1 MKSYVGR
8 VRVMPRSGLLDPQG
22 HAVEHALSSLGFQG
36 VERVRVGRTLE
47 IAVQADS
54 EQQVR
59 ERLREMCEKLVANPV
74 TEDFTIDAVE
84 AAP

>member
-1 MKSYVGR
+1 MKKFVGR

-22 HAVEHALSSLGFQG
+22 HAVEHALGELGFSG
-36 VERVRVGRTLE
+36 VGRVRVGRTFE
-47 IAVQADS
+47 IAIEASS
-54 EQQVR
+54 EGEVR
-59 ERLREMCEKLVANPV
+59 ERLRAMCEKLVANPV

>member
-1 MKSYVGR
+1 MTRYLGR

-22 HAVEHALSSLGFQG
+22 HAVEHALGALGFAAVRQ
-36 VERVRVGRTLE
+36 VRVGRTLE
-47 IAVQADS
+47 IALDADS

-59 ERLREMCEKLVANPV
+59 ERLREMCERLVANPV

>member
-1 MKSYVGR
+1 VKSFVGR
-8 VRVMPRSGLLDPQG
+8 VRVMPRAGLLDPQG
-22 HAVEHALSSLGFQG
+22 HAVEHALGSLGFAAVQG
-36 VERVRVGRTLE
+36 VRVGRTLE
-47 IAVQADS
+47 IALQADN

-84 AAP
+84 ALP

>member
-1 MKSYVGR
+1 M
-8 VRVMPRSGLLDPQG
+8 
-22 HAVEHALSSLGFQG
+22 
-36 VERVRVGRTLE
+36 
-47 IAVQADS
+47 QADS

-84 AAP
+84 AAS